1 MIYVFLGNEF
11 NIIKKK
17 IEELIN
23 TLNIDNI
30 IKYDFS
36 ESSISEILNEVN
48 YVDLFNEKKLIIVSN
63 FSFKKL
69 KEKEE
74 KDLLNYID
82 NMNDN
87 VIIIKC
93 IDESLDSRK
102 SITKIIKEKCKL
114 FEMEKLD
121 YKSMMDY
128 ITNMFKENNIK
139 ISYNQIKKILD
150 LCENNIEYAIKE
162 VEKLLIYKI
171 GEKEVSDKDIDDVIS
186 KSTEKEIFNLT
197 DNVMKRD
204 IAKSIESFNILIS
217 SKIDATVILETLSR
231 QFRLLYQ
238 TKILSKNNS
247 ESNISK
253 MLLVNP
259 YVIKKTFININNFKE
274 EEIIDYLY
282 KLSNIDIDIK
292 TKGYDKNKVLESF
305 FLTL

>member
-259 YVIKKTFININNFKE
+259 YVIKKTLMNINNFKE

>member
-259 YVIKKTFININNFKE
+259 YVIKKTFMNINNFKE

>member
-128 ITNMFKENNIK
+128 INMFKENNIK

-259 YVIKKTFININNFKE
+259 YVIKKTFMNINNFKE

>member
-36 ESSISEILNEVN
+36 ESNISEILNEVN

-162 VEKLLIYKI
+162 VEKLLIYK
-171 GEKEVSDKDIDDVIS
+171 
-186 KSTEKEIFNLT
+186 
-197 DNVMKRD
+197 M
-204 IAKSIESFNILIS
+204 
-217 SKIDATVILETLSR
+217 TLSIC
-231 QFRLLYQ
+231 LL
-238 TKILSKNNS
+238 IVSSL
-247 ESNISK
+247 
-253 MLLVNP
+253 
-259 YVIKKTFININNFKE
+259 NF
-274 EEIIDYLY
+274 
-282 KLSNIDIDIK
+282 
-292 TKGYDKNKVLESF
+292 
-305 FLTL
+305 